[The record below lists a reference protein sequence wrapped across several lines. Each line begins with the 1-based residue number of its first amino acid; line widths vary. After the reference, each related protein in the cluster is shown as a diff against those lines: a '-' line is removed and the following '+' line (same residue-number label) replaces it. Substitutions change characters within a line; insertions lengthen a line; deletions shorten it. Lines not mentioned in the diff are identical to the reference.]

1 MGQYQRDWVEV
12 AEKAVASG
20 LNREPQNAHIAAV
33 VNAIK
38 VKIPQSYSLAQWA
51 GGNDYA
57 NPGDVHVY
65 YPNSDVVKIELKFSH
80 GQGQGTA
87 KNVTERYFTKNID
100 AGIKSYKLFDQEL
113 GLQAQRWQ
121 LVEQAS
127 GTVIGR
133 ASAYTKLLRQ
143 YRLTQPTL
151 LDQIADITAPG
162 QEQYATYAAVELNK
176 HIDQVNV
183 AIRKLLNTDLVDQN
197 RQDVL
202 YCVVKHFGQRKQT
215 VEFYDFTDMDQQVV
229 KVSAIGK
236 SIKFENQSGKDVVR
250 FSVTWKN
257 ICQGGSTP
265 CFNVFVGNAFKGK

>member
-20 LNREPQNAHIAAV
+20 LNNEPQNDYITSV

-57 NPGDVHVY
+57 NAGDVHVHY
-65 YPNSDVVKIELKFSH
+65 ANNDVVKIELKFSH

-87 KNVTERYFTKNID
+87 KNVSDRFFTKNID
-100 AGIKSYKLFDQEL
+100 PTVQGYKLFDQSL
-113 GLQAQRWQ
+113 GLKAQRWQ
-121 LVEQAS
+121 LVEQVS
-127 GTVIGR
+127 GVTIKNHSHYAR
-133 ASAYTKLLRQ
+133 LLRH
-143 YRLTQPTL
+143 YRLVQPTL
-151 LDQIADITAPG
+151 LEQIANITEPG
-162 QEQYATYAAVELNK
+162 QTQYAQYAADQLNQHLVK
-176 HIDQVNV
+176 VNE
-183 AIRKLLNTDLVDQN
+183 IIPQLLNTDLVDQT

-202 YCVVKHFGQRKQT
+202 YCVIKQFETSQQT
-215 VEFYDFTDMDQQVV
+215 VDFYDFTDMDKNIV
-229 KVSAIGK
+229 KVSATGK
-236 SIKFENQSGKDVVR
+236 TIRFQNQNGKDVVR

>member
-1 MGQYQRDWVEV
+1 MGHYQRDWVEV
-12 AEKAVASG
+12 AEKAVANG
-20 LNREPQNAHIAAV
+20 LNHEPQNDHIAAV

-38 VKIPQSYSLAQWA
+38 VKIPPSYVRAQWA

-65 YPNSDVVKIELKFSH
+65 YPDSDMIKIELKFSH

-100 AGIKSYKLFDQEL
+100 PGIKNYKLFDQEL

-121 LVEQAS
+121 LVHQAS
-127 GTVIGR
+127 GTVIDR

-143 YRLTQPTL
+143 YRLTQPAVLET
-151 LDQIADITAPG
+151 IANITEPG
-162 QEQYATYAAVELNK
+162 QTQYAQYAAAQLNQHLGK
-176 HIDQVNV
+176 VNE
-183 AIRKLLNTDLVDQN
+183 IIPQLLNTDSVDQT

-202 YCVVKHFGQRKQT
+202 YCVVKQFEQHKQT
-215 VEFYDFTDMDQQVV
+215 VEFYDFTDMDRQIV
-229 KVSAIGK
+229 KVSAVGK